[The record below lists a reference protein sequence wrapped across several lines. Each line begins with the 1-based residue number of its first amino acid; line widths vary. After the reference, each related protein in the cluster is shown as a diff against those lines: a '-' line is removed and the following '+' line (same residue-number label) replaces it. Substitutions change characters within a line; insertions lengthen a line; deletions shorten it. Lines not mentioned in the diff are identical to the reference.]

1 MVNEEK
7 LALVQKIQ
15 DLLSK
20 NRNFALIK
28 IDKTNHQTL
37 ENLRKQLKKTQA
49 VFRVIKNSL
58 FQKSISKLASDSA
71 PYAELKKSFFP
82 LRYTSALILFEKE
95 WGNGLVTFYQFST
108 KESSIS
114 FKFGLLDGHVYKS
127 EELLKIAKLPP
138 KNQLIA
144 NLIGSFKSP
153 SSRLIYSM
161 KFNLTKLIFVLK
173 EKAKKSN

>member
-1 MVNEEK
+1 MVSEEK

-82 LRYTSALILFEKE
+82 LRDTSALILFEKE
-95 WGNGLVTFYQFST
+95 WGNGLVTFYQFSIDQ
-108 KESSIS
+108 ES
-114 FKFGLLDGHVYKS
+114 
-127 EELLKIAKLPP
+127 
-138 KNQLIA
+138 
-144 NLIGSFKSP
+144 GSS
-153 SSRLIYSM
+153 
-161 KFNLTKLIFVLK
+161 
-173 EKAKKSN
+173 